1 MYLKFQF
8 RIYLPLILIWNFLP
22 GATISIAQNP
32 IGQAELITFS
42 RKDYGAG
49 AQNWAMTRDQNHRL
63 YVANNE
69 GLLVLNGKR
78 WQLFP
83 VPNHT
88 ILRSIAFGP
97 EGKLYA
103 GAQDELGFFA
113 PDPVGRL
120 HFSSLKH
127 LLPASDKKFPD
138 VWSIVTTEKDVFFRT
153 TNAIFQYHEGKMF
166 SHTAGSIWHS
176 LHKHINFPLAQDPKW
191 GLLIWAGTKW
201 DTLIPKKNLPSG
213 CLISDV
219 QPWNGDTSL
228 ISTEKNGLFFLVK
241 NLLIPFSTQGEGI
254 QTTQHF
260 TSLAVLADRSF
271 LAGTYFNG
279 LFHFSSKGGI
289 LEIISEKNGLRNNTI
304 RCLNADPLN
313 GIWMGLDNGI
323 AYYENQNAIRH
334 IHPTTFRNGVGYAVA
349 SFQNELYFALSTGI
363 QYVPIGNNSDLG
375 SITAM
380 PKPILNG
387 LSWNVFTLEN
397 HLFAGRDD
405 GLWTINNHQ
414 PTPVSAGLGFWTGRS
429 YLEAGKP
436 VMVAGNYFGIHLL
449 NIESDNFKDKA
460 ILPIFKESSRFL
472 EVDKNNIW
480 VSHPYRGVYRIQ
492 PGAGKIDLFNQ
503 KDGLPSDLDNHV
515 FRVKQK
521 IVFATAK
528 GVYEF
533 NKTNNRMEKS
543 NLFTS
548 IFGDLP
554 IRYLKED
561 QNGNIWFVQNNMV
574 GVVDLTQQ
582 NPQVH
587 YIPELKN
594 KIVSGFENI
603 FPFDSRNL
611 FIGSDEGFYHLNFEK
626 YKEKIQSF
634 SVYLTQIRA
643 IAKVDSTIFGGFRFN
658 PKPRNETPNFPFR
671 LNSLQFTFAGSIYNP
686 SENLEYSYILD
697 GFDKTWSEWSPKSE
711 KDYTNLPAGN
721 YTFKV
726 KARRSPSHESAILD
740 YPFSIAPPIYQTIWA
755 YIFYVLLLF
764 GFFYGALKFQAKKY
778 RKRQEIR
785 RIEDLKRFEEEQK
798 QQAYQHQL
806 ELEKS
811 EKEFIRLQNDKLAGE
826 IEHKN
831 AELTSATMNLVQKK
845 EFILKL
851 KAELQ
856 QLQKTTKVADDHPEL
871 KKLLKTLSEEEKL
884 NKEWDHFAQ
893 HFDSVYGDFLSR
905 LKAKF
910 PNLKPH
916 ELHLCAYLRMNL
928 SSKEIAPLMSI
939 SVRGV
944 EIGRYRLRKK
954 LNLNQE
960 ENLTQFL
967 MNISG

>member
-1 MYLKFQF
+1 MYLKFQIRNF
-8 RIYLPLILIWNFLP
+8 FLAVLIWNFAF
-22 GATISIAQNP
+22 GTSVSIAQYP
-32 IGQAELITFS
+32 IGQAELISFS

-49 AQNWAMTRDQNHRL
+49 AQNWAMARDQNHRL
-63 YVANNE
+63 FVANNE
-69 GLLVLNGKR
+69 GLLVLNGKH

-97 EGKLYA
+97 EGKLFA
-103 GAQDELGFFA
+103 GAQDELGYFA

-120 HFSSLKH
+120 KFTSLKS
-127 LLPASDKKFPD
+127 LLPPSDKKFPD
-138 VWSIVTTEKDVFFRT
+138 VWSIVPTEKEVFFRT
-153 TNAIFQYHEGKMF
+153 TNIIFRFYQGKMF
-166 SHTAGSIWHS
+166 SHPAVGSWHS
-176 LHKHINFPLAQDPKW
+176 LHNHRGLPLAQDPKLGIMVW
-191 GLLIWAGTKW
+191 EGGQWVTH
-201 DTLIPKKNLPSG
+201 IPQKNLPAG
-213 CLISDV
+213 WLISDL
-219 QPWNGDTSL
+219 QPWKGDTSL
-228 ISTEKNGLFFLVK
+228 VSTEKNGLYLLVK
-241 NLLIPFSTQGEGI
+241 NQIYPFPIQGESI
-254 QTTQHF
+254 QKVQHF
-260 TSLAVLADRSF
+260 TSLAVLEDHSF

-279 LFHFSSKGGI
+279 LYHFSPNGKI

-334 IHPTTFRNGVGYAVA
+334 IHPATFNNGVGYAVA
-349 SFQNELYFALSTGI
+349 SFQNDLYFALSTGI

-375 SITAM
+375 SISTS
-380 PKPILNG
+380 PKPILKG
-387 LSWNVFTLEN
+387 LSWNVFSLDN
-397 HLFAGRDD
+397 QLFAGRDD
-405 GLWTINNHQ
+405 GLWTIKSHV
-414 PTPVSAGLGFWTGRS
+414 PAPISGGLGFWTGRS
-429 YLEAGKP
+429 FRESGKP
-436 VMVAGNYFGIHLL
+436 VMVAGNYFGIQTMAF
-449 NIESDNFKDKA
+449 ESGKCKDKG
-460 ILPIFKESSRFL
+460 ILANFKESSRFL
-472 EVDKNNIW
+472 EVDNDFVW
-480 VSHPYRGVYRIQ
+480 VSHPYRGVYRIK
-492 PGAGKIDLFNQ
+492 PETGKINLFNQ

-515 FRVKQK
+515 FKVKQK
-521 IVFATAK
+521 IVFATTK
-528 GVYEF
+528 GIYEF
-533 NKTNNRMEKS
+533 NENTQKMEKS
-543 NLFTS
+543 ILFDA
-548 IFGDLP
+548 IFGVLP

-561 QNGNIWFVQNNMV
+561 HEGNIWFVQNNMV
-574 GVVDLTQQ
+574 GVVDLSRQ
-582 NPQVH
+582 NPKIH

-603 FPFDSRNL
+603 FPYDSRNF

-626 YKEKIQSF
+626 YKEKIHSF
-634 SVYLTQIRA
+634 SVYLTQIKS
-643 IAKVDSTIFGGFRFN
+643 IAKVDSTIFGGFQFQ
-658 PKPRNETPNFPFR
+658 PKARTKTPIFPFR
-671 LNSLQFTFAGSIYNP
+671 FNSLQFTFAGSIFNP
-686 SENLEYSYILD
+686 TENLEFSYFLD
-697 GFDKTWSEWSPKSE
+697 GFDKNWSDWSPKTE

-721 YTFKV
+721 YSFRV
-726 KARRSPSHESAILD
+726 KARRSPSHESSILD
-740 YPFSIAPPIYQTIWA
+740 YPFSISPPIYQTFWA
-755 YIFYVLLLF
+755 YFIYGMVFF
-764 GFFYGALKFQAKKY
+764 GFLYGILKLQARRY

-785 RIEDLKRFEEEQK
+785 RIEDQKRFDEEQR

-806 ELEKS
+806 ALEKS
-811 EKEFIRLQNDKLAGE
+811 EKEFIRIQNEKLAGE

-831 AELTSATMNLVQKK
+831 AELASATMNLVQKK

-851 KAELQ
+851 KGELQ
-856 QLQKTTKVADDHPEL
+856 QLQRTTKVADDHPEL

-893 HFDSVYGDFLSR
+893 HFDSVYGDFLSL

-954 LNLNQE
+954 LNLTQE